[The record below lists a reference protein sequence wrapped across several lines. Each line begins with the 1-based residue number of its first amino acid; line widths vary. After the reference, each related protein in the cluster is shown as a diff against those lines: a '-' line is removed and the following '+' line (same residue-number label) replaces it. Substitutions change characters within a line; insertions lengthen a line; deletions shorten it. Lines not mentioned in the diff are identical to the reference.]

1 MDGDDQTIVEQEIEE
16 FADFAGSQLR
26 QIYDWLDANLFTLE
40 SIYQIAAIGITLL
53 LAWLLHSRFKRVL
66 EDASQERELGPV
78 VHRLVRTVAAI
89 SMSVVWVVFL
99 GVAISIF
106 EGIDWPI
113 QFLRLVSSLL
123 LAFIAINIV
132 SIFIPSMYWSRV
144 FSWVAWVVAA
154 LNSVGL
160 LDVVIEWLRATGV
173 TIGAVNITAWSIVK
187 ALMLAALLVWAANAI
202 SAAFERQLQKSQKM
216 SLALRLLVV
225 RLLRLVLL
233 FLAVIFALSAVGID
247 LTAFA
252 IFSGAVGVGVGL
264 GLRRT
269 VENLIASYTLLADE
283 SIKPGDVIEVETVS
297 GPTYGQVRK
306 MTTRYVSV
314 LTRDGTETLIPNEVL
329 MANPLTNWSHS
340 NKPIRRRIPIGIS
353 YGSDVE
359 LARKL
364 CVDAALDIP
373 RVLKD
378 PPPRCL
384 MRGFGDSAIDL
395 ELRFW
400 IDDPENGVANV
411 SSDVLLGIWR
421 RFQDH
426 SIEVPYPQRDL
437 HLRSGVGLV
446 APTGKDVARDVG
458 STG

>member
-16 FADFAGSQLR
+16 FTDLAGAQLR
-26 QIYDWLDANLFTLE
+26 HIYAWLDANLFTLE
-40 SIYQIAAIGITLL
+40 SIYQLAAIAVTLV
-53 LAWLLHSRFKRVL
+53 LAWLLHSRFKRLL
-66 EDASQERELGPV
+66 EDASHERKLGPA

-89 SMSVVWVVFL
+89 SMPVVWVVFL

-106 EGIDWPI
+106 EGIEWPI

-132 SIFIPSMYWSRV
+132 SIFIPSAYWSRV

-202 SAAFERQLQKSQKM
+202 TAAFERQLQKSRKM

-340 NKPIRRRIPIGIS
+340 DKPVRRRIPIGIS
-353 YGSDVE
+353 YESDVE
-359 LARKL
+359 LARTL
-364 CVDAALDIP
+364 CVDAALEVP
-373 RVLKD
+373 RVLRD

-384 MRGFGDSAIDL
+384 MRGFGDSSIDL
-395 ELRFW
+395 EVRLW

-411 SSDVLLGIWR
+411 ASDVLLGVWR
-421 RFQDH
+421 RFQEH
-426 SIEVPYPQRDL
+426 GIVVPYPQRDL
-437 HLRSGVGLV
+437 HLRSSVVLEAPAGRDV
-446 APTGKDVARDVG
+446 APDKEGAG
-458 STG
+458 

>member
-1 MDGDDQTIVEQEIEE
+1 MDGEDQTIVEQEIEE
-16 FADFAGSQLR
+16 FADLAGAQLR
-26 QIYDWLDANLFTLE
+26 RIYDWLDANLLTLE
-40 SIYQIAAIGITLL
+40 SLYQLAAIGVTFT
-53 LAWLLHSRFKRVL
+53 LAWLLHSRFKRLL
-66 EDASQERELGPV
+66 EDTSRERKLGPAV
-78 VHRLVRTVAAI
+78 QRLVRTVAAI
-89 SMSVVWVVFL
+89 SLPVVWVLFL
-99 GVAISIF
+99 GVTINVFEAI
-106 EGIDWPI
+106 GWPI

-132 SIFIPSMYWSRV
+132 SIFIPSAYWSKV
-144 FSWVAWVVAA
+144 FSWVAWIVAA
-154 LNSVGL
+154 LNAVGL

-173 TIGAVNITAWSIVK
+173 TIGAVNITAWSIAK
-187 ALMLAALLVWAANAI
+187 ALMLAAVLVWAANALA
-202 SAAFERQLQKSQKM
+202 AAFERRLQKSRKM
-216 SLALRLLVV
+216 SVALRLLVV

-233 FLAVIFALSAVGID
+233 FLAVIIALSAVGID

-340 NKPIRRRIPIGIS
+340 DKPIRRRIPFGIS
-353 YGSDVE
+353 YEADVE
-359 LARKL
+359 LARRL
-364 CVDAALDIP
+364 SVEASLDVP

-384 MRGFGDSAIDL
+384 MRGFGDSSIDL

-400 IDDPENGVANV
+400 IDDPEEGVANV
-411 SSDVLLGIWR
+411 ASDVLLGMWR
-421 RFQDH
+421 RFQEH
-426 SIEVPYPQRDL
+426 GIEIPYPQHDL
-437 HLRSGVGLV
+437 HLRSAVVLPTPGGKGI
-446 APTGKDVARDVG
+446 APDEGGTE
-458 STG
+458 